1 MLNKLLKRCMPWMDK
16 GRWYKIVL
24 EPTNNY
30 SFAVAAGTDPAFQ
43 NAVVSFNSAEN
54 EDSIISIQGAGI
66 MVVDAMLH
74 EGPGRR
80 SSYSTCMVK
89 SSKTLT
95 QILTPANLAVI
106 PGDNP
111 TVELL
116 VYGR

>member
-24 EPTNNY
+24 KPTNNQ
-30 SFAVAAGTDPAFQ
+30 SFAIAAGTDPAFQ
-43 NAVVSFNSAEN
+43 NAVVSFSLNEN

-66 MVVDAMLH
+66 MVLDAKLH

-80 SSYSTCMVK
+80 SSYSTCMIK
-89 SSKTLT
+89 SSQTLT
-95 QILTPANLAVI
+95 QILTPADIAVI